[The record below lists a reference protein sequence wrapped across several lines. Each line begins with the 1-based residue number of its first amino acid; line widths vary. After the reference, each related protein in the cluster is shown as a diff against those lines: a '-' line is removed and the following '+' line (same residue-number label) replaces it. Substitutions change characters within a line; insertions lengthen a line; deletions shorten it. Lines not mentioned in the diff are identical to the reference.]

1 MFKYSDTPDGLLR
14 GTIWTGAARN
24 CLENFQPAGSAG
36 GERDHQPVDKTKSV
50 QRERERKNISSVS
63 TK

>member
-1 MFKYSDTPDGLLR
+1 MFKYSDAPDGLLG

-36 GERDHQPVDKTKSV
+36 GERDQQPVDTTKSV
-50 QRERERKNISSVS
+50 QRERESKNISSVS
-63 TK
+63 TR